1 MTNRSSHPSKHGDD
15 SRLLQRP
22 QAESRNQRPPKSQH
36 ASSAHHQAAA
46 TKKAAKDAL
55 QEWDDD
61 IAHLVESS
69 IVTPRTVRASLVLVL
84 AMAVALLYNHWE
96 GRDVDQATSTFLQAF
111 CQAPDAACHPRVGP
125 RRRSQ
130 QAIASVPRGDTI
142 VTVPR
147 RLMILDVDAL
157 QDPYLR
163 DNWAG
168 RMVRG
173 SASTMDAAAYL
184 AVYLSRLLQA
194 RKREAANRTDAADD
208 NDDGTSSSSSK
219 AALPTP
225 SSNSLLA
232 RYLDVLAS
240 ANVENHPLALNDS
253 FVERHLAGTSSL
265 DVWRKH
271 RLTIASEYERLADAS
286 PGFARST
293 SYEEYRTARLLV
305 LTRAFGTGP
314 PPSSTAHRNMQSTVE
329 AHSGHGEPDP
339 RHEDS
344 SANNLLRTLEAQY
357 NVDLSMGSYAM
368 VPVLDFYDHHASP
381 NVGFEFKFRG
391 RHGHDDDSSD
401 RRRHHHDENDQ
412 QHMLYADGYFHITAL
427 QTITPEATLYDSYGM
442 RTDSDLFARYGFL
455 QGDGT
460 DCTQASLALHP
471 LDFRPFHRRPADFL
485 VKQRGLLLRYLQYDD
500 GYLECVNPAKDK
512 DAGNAYE
519 LKRLKYLYLLR
530 RADSLPSWTVV
541 MHPRT
546 VAGPPKDRDGRPK
559 AGSPPY
565 NPVQHPPVANGTSA
579 YTTCRVISLLDT
591 DYENR
596 AVELLAALANDTSRH
611 SLPPLRRNNGGGG
624 GGGGDTWEDALEYRT
639 LHCMTRL
646 ISASMQRLNT
656 TLDDQMDAL
665 RRHPENQQ
673 TPTPAWSWHF
683 AQLKLGEV
691 ATLMHLREIVHG
703 HLRNKYERFFQLGNV
718 PGYAIH
724 RNGCPRERL
733 DPLFELYG
741 TGPL

>member
-1 MTNRSSHPSKHGDD
+1 MRNRSSHPAKHGDD
-15 SRLLQRP
+15 SRRPQRP

-36 ASSAHHQAAA
+36 AASSTAA
-46 TKKAAKDAL
+46 TKKAAKAAL

-84 AMAVALLYNHWE
+84 AMAVALLYNYWE
-96 GRDVDQATSTFLQAF
+96 GRDVDAATSTFLQAF
-111 CQAPDAACHPRVGP
+111 CQEPDAACHPRVGP

-147 RLMILDVDAL
+147 RLLVLDVDAL
-157 QDPYLR
+157 QDPYLL

-168 RMVRG
+168 NTRIVRG
-173 SASTMDAAAYL
+173 AASTMDAAAYL

-194 RKREAANRTDAADD
+194 RKREAANRTGAADD
-208 NDDGTSSSSSK
+208 NDGTSSSSSSSSSSK

-232 RYLDVLAS
+232 QYLDVLAS
-240 ANVENHPLALNDS
+240 ANVEDHPLALNES

-271 RLTIASEYERLADAS
+271 RVTIASEYERLAEAS
-286 PGFARST
+286 PDFARST

-329 AHSGHGEPDP
+329 AHSGHGEP
-339 RHEDS
+339 EDS
-344 SANNLLRTLEAQY
+344 SSTQLIRTLEAQY

-391 RHGHDDDSSD
+391 RHGHDDSSD
-401 RRRHHHDENDQ
+401 RRRHHDDDNDQ
-412 QHMLYADGYFHITAL
+412 QHVLYADGYFHITAL
-427 QTITPEATLYDSYGM
+427 QTITPEATLHDSYGM

-471 LDFRPFHRRPADFL
+471 LDFRPYDRRPADVL

-500 GYLECVNPAKDK
+500 GYLECVNPVDK

-530 RADSLPSWTVV
+530 RADSIPSWTVV

-546 VAGPPKDRDGRPK
+546 VAGPPKDRNDVK
-559 AGSPPY
+559 AMYPPY

-579 YTTCRVISLLDT
+579 YTTCRVISLMDA
-591 DYENR
+591 DYDGR
-596 AVELLAALANDTSRH
+596 AVELLSNLANDTSRH
-611 SLPPLRRNNGGGG
+611 SLPALRHNHPRHAND

-646 ISASMQRLNT
+646 ISASLQRLNT
-656 TLDDQMDAL
+656 TLDEQMDAL

-673 TPTPAWSWHF
+673 TPVWSWHF

-703 HLRNKYERFFQLGNV
+703 HLRNKYERFFQMGNI

-733 DPLFELYG
+733 DPIFELYG